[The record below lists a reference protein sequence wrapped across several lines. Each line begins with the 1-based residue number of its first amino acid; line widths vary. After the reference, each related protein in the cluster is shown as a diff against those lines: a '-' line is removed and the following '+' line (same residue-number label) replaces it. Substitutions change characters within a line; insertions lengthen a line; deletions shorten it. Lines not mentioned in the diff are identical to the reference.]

1 MAAQANHEP
10 GPGRATS
17 DAAFDLKTKAIAA
30 RNEAAHVL
38 ARDLRAIRERE
49 KARER
54 RERDLR

>member
-1 MAAQANHEP
+1 MADQAKHEP

-17 DAAFDLKTKAIAA
+17 DAAFDAKTKAIAS
-30 RNEAAHVL
+30 RNEAAHVA
-38 ARDLRAIRERE
+38 ARELRASREHE